1 MQRLLYR
8 VKNQVKAL
16 ASYGK
21 DMMGRTRE
29 TVRKI
34 KRDGMSPR
42 QRRALLLAS
51 ASFVLGIG
59 FCVFMAWLIASIA
72 ANPDGFKDLVND
84 NLVLATIA
92 YALVNTL
99 QVFAA
104 FIPGEPLELVA
115 GYLFGTWGGLA
126 VVSVGLALGEAIVF
140 IAVKHLGTR
149 FVHLFVSQEKL
160 DELALFKDSRRLNV
174 ITFFMMFI
182 PGTPKDIMTYI
193 VGLTVHLFV
202 SQEKLDE
209 LALFKD
215 SRRLNV
221 ITFFMMFIPGTPK
234 DIMTY
239 IVGLTPMTL
248 GTWMAIS
255 IPARMLSIVASTV
268 VGAQAAEDN
277 WGLALLIFAITCV
290 VSLFGMAYYV
300 SISRQARQAALIEEL
315 GRKEWE
321 ASGARSNDATAITP
335 SAPMQG
341 DSLHSQATGP
351 RIVMGSAPKRNRPHR
366 KTSR

>member
-1 MQRLLYR
+1 MQRLL
-8 VKNQVKAL
+8 A
-16 ASYGK
+16 
-21 DMMGRTRE
+21 
-29 TVRKI
+29 KI
-34 KRDGMSPR
+34 KEQALSLISYVREGFGRARATVAEARKNGITPR
-42 QRRALLLAS
+42 QRRALLLAA
-51 ASFVLGIG
+51 ASFFLGIG

-72 ANPDGFKDLVND
+72 ANPGGFKELVSD
-84 NLVLATIA
+84 NIVLAVIA
-92 YALVNTL
+92 YGLVNTL

-126 VVSVGLALGEAIVF
+126 VVSAGLALGEAIVF
-140 IAVKHLGTR
+140 IAVKRLGTR
-149 FVHLFVSQEKL
+149 F
-160 DELALFKDSRRLNV
+160 
-174 ITFFMMFI
+174 
-182 PGTPKDIMTYI
+182 
-193 VGLTVHLFV
+193 VHLFV

-277 WGLALLIFAITCV
+277 WGLAVLIFAITCV

-300 SISRQARQAALIEEL
+300 SISRQARQAALMEEL
-315 GRKEWE
+315 GRQEWE
-321 ASGARSNDATAITP
+321 ASGSKTNDAVSTVATDSTAH
-335 SAPMQG
+335 QR
-341 DSLHSQATGP
+341 QAKP
-351 RIVMGSAPKRNRPHR
+351 RIVVGSAPATRNRPHKKLHR
-366 KTSR
+366 